1 MNYKFKTKPYKHQLT
16 ALEKSWN
23 KENFAYFME
32 MGTGKTKVLIDNLA
46 MLYDKGKIDGA
57 LIIAP
62 KGVVKTWYEQE
73 LPTHLP
79 NHIENVTVLWQP
91 NITKTQREK
100 LESLFEIET
109 AFHILIM
116 NVESLST
123 DKGVKFASKFIN
135 SHKTLM
141 AIDESTTIKTPTAK
155 RTKNI
160 IDIGKLAKYRRIMT
174 GSPITKNPL
183 DLYTQC
189 EFLDPWLLDFSS
201 YYAFRNRYAEMKT
214 MHIHGRSIQ
223 VVDKFQNLGEL
234 SETVKQFSYR
244 VLKEDCLDLP
254 DKIFIKRHVSLTPD
268 QKKIYE
274 QMKKAAMAM
283 LNGKMT
289 TTMTVLTQLMRL
301 HQITCGHFIAD
312 DGSTQSVDSNRLNEL
327 MNILEETEGKAIIW
341 ANYQLSVGEIIQRI
355 IKEYGPGSVVHYYGK
370 TLPEQRDYAID
381 AFQKGKARFFVG
393 TPATG
398 GYGLTPQE
406 DRQDFIR
413 KFQNDPKCRFLIGTP
428 QTGGYGITLTQ
439 ANTVIYYSNSY
450 DLEKRLQ
457 SEDRAHRIG
466 QKKPV
471 TYVDLIAEDTV
482 DEKIV
487 KALRD
492 KINIASEVMG
502 EELKDWI

>member
-1 MNYKFKTKPYKHQLT
+1 MNYKFKTKPYAHQLT

-79 NHIENVTVLWQP
+79 NHIDNTTVLWQS
-91 NITKTQREK
+91 NITKSQQEK
-100 LESLFEIET
+100 LDS
-109 AFHILIM
+109 ILENEMLLHVLVM
-116 NVESLST
+116 NVEALST
-123 DKGVKFASKFIN
+123 EKGVNFARKFIN
-135 SHKTLM
+135 SHRTLM
-141 AIDESTTIKTPTAK
+141 AIDESTTIKTPTAR

-160 IDIGKLAKYRRIMT
+160 ILLGKQAKYKRIMT

-189 EFLDPWLLDFSS
+189 EFLDPWLLDFTS

-214 MHIHGRSIQ
+214 MHLRGRSIQ
-223 VVDKFQNLGEL
+223 VVSEFKNLGEL
-234 SETVKQFSYR
+234 SETVKNFSYR

-254 DKIFIKRHVSLTPD
+254 PKNFIKRHITLTPA

-274 QMKKAAMAM
+274 QMKKAAMAV
-283 LNGKMT
+283 LNGKVT

-301 HQITCGHFIAD
+301 HQITCGHFTAD
-312 DGSTQSVDSNRLNEL
+312 DGSVQEVESNRLNEL
-327 MNILEETEGKAIIW
+327 MSILEETEGKAIIW
-341 ANYQLSVGEIIQRI
+341 ANYQRDVAQIIEHI
-355 IKEYGPGSVVHYYGK
+355 EKKYGK
-370 TLPEQRDYAID
+370 GSIVDY
-381 AFQKGKARFFVG
+381 
-393 TPATG
+393 
-398 GYGLTPQE
+398 YGLTPQE
-406 DRQDFIR
+406 NRQDNIR
-413 KFQNDPKCRFLIGTP
+413 KFQNDSNCRFLIGTP

-439 ANTVIYYSNSY
+439 ANTVIYYSNGY

-466 QKKPV
+466 QKKTV
-471 TYVDLIAEDTV
+471 TYVDLICEDTV

>member
-1 MNYKFKTKPYKHQLT
+1 MDYKFKTKPYAHQVT

-23 KENFAYFME
+23 KENYAYFME
-32 MGTGKTKVLIDNLA
+32 MGTGKTKVLIDNVA
-46 MLYDKGKIDGA
+46 MLYDKGKIDGV

-79 NHIENVTVLWQP
+79 DHIENVSVLWQP

-100 LESLFEIET
+100 LESLFEIES

-123 DKGVKFASKFIN
+123 DKGVKFATKFIN
-135 SHKTLM
+135 SHKALM

-160 IDIGKLAKYRRIMT
+160 IGIGKEAKYKRIMT

-189 EFLDPWLLDFSS
+189 EFLDPWLLDFAS

-214 MHIHGRSIQ
+214 MHIRGRSIQ

-234 SETVKQFSYR
+234 SDIVKEFSYR

-254 DKIFIKRHVSLTPD
+254 PKVFIKRHVTLTPD
-268 QKKIYE
+268 QKRIYE
-274 QMKKAAMAM
+274 QMKEQAIAH
-283 LNGKMT
+283 LNGKVT

-301 HQITCGHFIAD
+301 HQITCGHVTAD
-312 DGSTQSVDSNRLNEL
+312 DGTIQQVESNRLNEL
-327 MNILEETEGKAIIW
+327 MSILEDTDGKVIIW
-341 ANYQLSVGEIIQRI
+341 ANYQLSVGEIIQKI
-355 IKEYGPGSVVHYYGK
+355 IKVYGADSYVHY
-370 TLPEQRDYAID
+370 
-381 AFQKGKARFFVG
+381 
-393 TPATG
+393 
-398 GYGLTPQE
+398 YGLTPQD

-413 KFQNDPKCRFLIGTP
+413 KFQNDPKCRFIIGTP

-439 ANTVIYYSNSY
+439 ANTVIYYSNGY

-466 QKKPV
+466 QKKTV
-471 TYVDLIAEDTV
+471 TYIDLICEDTI

-502 EELKDWI
+502 EELRDWI

>member
-1 MNYKFKTKPYKHQLT
+1 MDYKFKTKPYAHQLT

-32 MGTGKTKVLIDNLA
+32 MGTGKTKVLIDNVA
-46 MLYDKGKIDGA
+46 MLYDKGKIDGV

-79 NHIENVTVLWQP
+79 DHIENVSVLWQP

-100 LESLFEIET
+100 LESLFEIES

-123 DKGVKFASKFIN
+123 DKGVKFATKFIN
-135 SHKTLM
+135 SHKALM

-160 IDIGKLAKYRRIMT
+160 IGIGKEAKYKRIMT

-189 EFLDPWLLDFSS
+189 EFLDPWLLDFAS

-214 MHIHGRSIQ
+214 MHIRGRSIQ

-234 SETVKQFSYR
+234 SDIVKEFSYR

-254 DKIFIKRHVSLTPD
+254 PKVFIKRHVTLTPD
-268 QKKIYE
+268 QKRIYE
-274 QMKKAAMAM
+274 QMKEQAIAH
-283 LNGKMT
+283 LNGKVT

-301 HQITCGHFIAD
+301 HQITCGHVTAD
-312 DGSTQSVDSNRLNEL
+312 DGTIQQVESNRLNEL
-327 MNILEETEGKAIIW
+327 MSILEDTEGKVIIW
-341 ANYQLSVGEIIQRI
+341 ANYQLSVGEIIQKI
-355 IKEYGPGSVVHYYGK
+355 IKVYGADSYVHY
-370 TLPEQRDYAID
+370 
-381 AFQKGKARFFVG
+381 
-393 TPATG
+393 
-398 GYGLTPQE
+398 YGLTPQD

-413 KFQNDPKCRFLIGTP
+413 KFQNDPKCRFIIGTP

-439 ANTVIYYSNSY
+439 ANTVIYYSNGY

-466 QKKPV
+466 QKKTV
-471 TYVDLIAEDTV
+471 TYIDLICEDTV

-502 EELKDWI
+502 EELRDWI

>member
-1 MNYKFKTKPYKHQLT
+1 MNYKFKTKPYAHQLK
-16 ALEKSWN
+16 ALEMSWN

-32 MGTGKTKVLIDNLA
+32 MGTGKTKVLIDNIA
-46 MLYDKGKIDGA
+46 MLYDKGKINGA

-79 NHIENVTVLWQP
+79 DHIENVTVLWQS
-91 NITKTQREK
+91 NITKTQQEK
-100 LESLFEIET
+100 LETLFEIET
-109 AFHILIM
+109 ALHILVM
-116 NVESLST
+116 NVEALST
-123 DKGVKFASKFIN
+123 EKGVKFASKFIN
-135 SHKTLM
+135 SHKAMM
-141 AIDESTTIKTPTAK
+141 AIDESTTIKTPSAR

-160 IDIGKLAKYRRIMT
+160 IGIGKHAKYRRIMT

-189 EFLDPWLLDFSS
+189 EFLDPWLLDFTS

-214 MHIHGRSIQ
+214 MHLRGRSIQ

-254 DKIFIKRHVSLTPD
+254 EKVFIKRHVTLTPD
-268 QKKIYE
+268 QKKLYE
-274 QMKKAAMAM
+274 QMKKAAMAV
-283 LNGKMT
+283 LNGKVNT
-289 TTMTVLTQLMRL
+289 TTTVLTQLMRL
-301 HQITCGHFIAD
+301 HQITCGHFTAD
-312 DGSTQSVDSNRLNEL
+312 DGTSQSVESNRLKEL
-327 MNILEETEGKAIIW
+327 MDILEDIDGKVIIW
-341 ANYQLSVGEIIQRI
+341 ANYQMSVGEIIQALV
-355 IKEYGPGSVVHYYGK
+355 KKYGEESYVHY
-370 TLPEQRDYAID
+370 
-381 AFQKGKARFFVG
+381 
-393 TPATG
+393 
-398 GYGLTPQE
+398 YGLTPQE
-406 DRQDFIR
+406 DRQNFIR
-413 KFQNDPKCRFLIGTP
+413 KFQNDPKCRFIVGTP

-439 ANTVIYYSNSY
+439 ANTVIYYSNGY

-466 QKKPV
+466 QKKTV
-471 TYVDLIAEDTV
+471 TYIDLICEDTV

-502 EELKDWI
+502 EELKEWI

>member
-23 KENFAYFME
+23 KENYAYFME
-32 MGTGKTKVLIDNLA
+32 MGTGKTKVLIDNVA
-46 MLYDKGKIDGA
+46 MLYDKGKINGA

-79 NHIENVTVLWQP
+79 SHIENVTILWQA
-91 NITKTQREK
+91 NITKTQQEK
-100 LESLFEIET
+100 LETLFEVET
-109 AFHILIM
+109 ALHILVM
-116 NVESLST
+116 NVEAFST
-123 DKGVKFASKFIN
+123 DKGKKFADKFVA
-135 SHKTLM
+135 SHNTLM
-141 AIDESTTIKTPTAK
+141 AVDESTTIKTPSAR

-160 IDIGKLAKYRRIMT
+160 IAVGKESKYKRILT

-183 DLYTQC
+183 DLYSQC
-189 EFLDPWLLDFSS
+189 EFLDPWLLDFTS

-214 MHIHGRSIQ
+214 MHLRGRSIQ
-223 VVDKFQNLGEL
+223 VVSEFKNLGEL
-234 SETVKQFSYR
+234 SDTVKEFSYR

-254 DKIFIKRHVSLTPD
+254 PKNFIKRHIQLTPD
-268 QKKIYE
+268 KKKVYQ
-274 QMKKAAMAM
+274 QMKKAAMAV
-283 LNGKMT
+283 LNGKVT

-301 HQITCGHFIAD
+301 HQITCGYVTAD
-312 DGSTQSVDSNRLNEL
+312 DGSVQSVESNRMNEL
-327 MNILEETEGKAIIW
+327 MSILEETEGKAIIW
-341 ANYQLSVGEIIQRI
+341 ANYQMSVGDIIQQLT
-355 IKEYGPGSVVHYYGK
+355 KKFGDKCYVHY
-370 TLPEQRDYAID
+370 
-381 AFQKGKARFFVG
+381 
-393 TPATG
+393 
-398 GYGLTPQE
+398 YGLTPQE
-406 DRQDFIR
+406 IRQENIKR
-413 KFQNDPKCRFLIGTP
+413 FQTDPECRFLIGTQ

-439 ANTVIYYSNSY
+439 ANTVIYYSNGY

-466 QKKPV
+466 QKKTV
-471 TYVDLIAEDTV
+471 TYIDIIAEDTV

-502 EELKDWI
+502 EKLKEWI

>member
-1 MNYKFKTKPYKHQLT
+1 MNYKFKTKPYAHQMT

-23 KENFAYFME
+23 RETYAYFME
-32 MGTGKTKVLIDNLA
+32 MGTGKTKVLIDNAA
-46 MLYDKGKIDGA
+46 MLYDKGKINGA
-57 LIIAP
+57 LIVAP
-62 KGVVKTWYEQE
+62 KGVVGTWYSNE

-79 NHIENVTVLWQP
+79 DHIENVSVLWQP
-91 NITKTQREK
+91 NITKTQQEK
-100 LESLFEIET
+100 LDTLFEIDS
-109 AFHILIM
+109 ALHILIM
-116 NVESLST
+116 NVEALST
-123 DKGVKFASKFIN
+123 DKGVKFATKFIN
-135 SHKTLM
+135 SHKTMM
-141 AIDESTTIKTPTAK
+141 AIDESTTIKTPSAR

-160 IDIGKLAKYRRIMT
+160 IKIGLNAKYKRIMT

-189 EFLDPWLLDFSS
+189 EFLDPWLLDFAS

-214 MHIHGRSIQ
+214 MHIRGRSIQ

-234 SETVKQFSYR
+234 SDIVKEFSYR

-254 DKIFIKRHVSLTPD
+254 PKVFIKRHITLTAD
-268 QKKIYE
+268 QKRVYE
-274 QMKKAAMAM
+274 QMKEQALAV
-283 LNGKMT
+283 LNGKVT

-301 HQITCGHFIAD
+301 HQITCGYVTAD
-312 DGSTQSVDSNRLNEL
+312 DGTTQQVESNRLNEL
-327 MNILEETEGKAIIW
+327 MSILEDTDGKAIIW
-341 ANYQLSVGEIIQRI
+341 ANYQLSVGEIIQKI
-355 IKEYGPGSVVHYYGK
+355 IKVYGPDSYVHY
-370 TLPEQRDYAID
+370 
-381 AFQKGKARFFVG
+381 
-393 TPATG
+393 
-398 GYGLTPQE
+398 YGLTPQE

-439 ANTVIYYSNSY
+439 ANTVIYYSNGY

-466 QKKPV
+466 QTKTV
-471 TYVDLIAEDTV
+471 TYVDIIAEDTV

-487 KALRD
+487 KALRN

-502 EELKDWI
+502 EELRDWI

>member
-1 MNYKFKTKPYKHQLT
+1 MNYKFKTKPYKHQMT

-46 MLYDKGKIDGA
+46 MLYDKGKVDGA

-79 NHIENVTVLWQP
+79 NHIENVTVLWQA
-91 NITKTQREK
+91 NITKKQQEK
-100 LESLFEIET
+100 LETLYEIET
-109 AFHILIM
+109 ALHILIM
-116 NVESLST
+116 NVEALST
-123 DKGVKFASKFIN
+123 DKGVKFASKFLN

-141 AIDESTTIKTPTAK
+141 AIDESTTIKNPSAK

-160 IDIGKLAKYRRIMT
+160 IGLGKIAKYKRIMT

-183 DLYTQC
+183 DLYSQC
-189 EFLDPWLLDFSS
+189 EFLDPWLLDFTS

-214 MHIHGRSIQ
+214 MHLRGRSIQ
-223 VVDKFQNLGEL
+223 VVSEFKNLSEL
-234 SETVKQFSYR
+234 SETVKTFSDR

-254 DKIFIKRHVSLTPD
+254 PKNFTKRHIVLTHD
-268 QKKIYE
+268 QRKIYD
-274 QMKKAAMAM
+274 QMKKAAMAI
-283 LNGKMT
+283 LNGKVT
-289 TTMTVLTQLMRL
+289 STMTVLTQLMRL
-301 HQITCGHFIAD
+301 HQITCGHFTAD
-312 DGSTQSVDSNRLNEL
+312 DGTTQLIPNNRVTEL
-327 MNILEETEGKAIIW
+327 MNVLSETEGKAIIW
-341 ANYQLSVGEIIQRI
+341 ANYQRDVNQIIKNI
-355 IKEYGPGSVVHYYGK
+355 VKEYGPGSVV
-370 TLPEQRDYAID
+370 DY
-381 AFQKGKARFFVG
+381 
-393 TPATG
+393 
-398 GYGLTPQE
+398 YGLTPQE
-406 DRQDFIR
+406 DRQDNIR
-413 KFQNDPKCRFLIGTP
+413 KFQNDDKCRFIVGTP

-439 ANTVIYYSNSY
+439 ANTVVYYSNGY

-466 QKKPV
+466 QKKTV

-492 KINIASEVMG
+492 KINIASEVLG